1 MVEQEVVL
9 KSNFNKYITIF
20 LILLILLSC
29 KSGISLAGIGSEAIT
44 LGNSEFV
51 YDKDDKTSPILDI
64 FPKGKT
70 ITVSKSGK
78 DGWLQI
84 GSDDKK
90 GFWIEDRKKAKD
102 SQDIPKGKT
111 PNYDFTI
118 PKSGVSNFNLVK
130 IDERYSFTLTN
141 ANTVEVLQ
149 RLFKLEK
156 KNITILSD
164 LSPITLNG
172 SALVYEDL
180 WKKIKDTGI
189 FSFELNEVRPFLWA
203 KDLHPNLKKSSLK
216 IESLSNL
223 NDTASYGEANGE
235 EAPAVNTNFAIGLE
249 NENSASA
256 LSVNGNGILSA
267 DNSDFTKYDKLRKE
281 TIKISFT
288 KISDEAKEETC
299 GRFYGYVFSESE
311 AAILINIREESCGE
325 SGTRIFLLDGNFNIL
340 KKNFYKGR
348 RLRILQASLAGD
360 RIFARMDEIQKDAT
374 PEKTDI
380 VLNGKGNVLSEKV
393 FSENQIVLYDS
404 DLKREIRFDHST
416 ISIRPIGSQGN
427 TVKETAPIEFR
438 NTYLLE
444 AGEDYLAY
452 GKNNIFYSLSLATGK
467 TQTQFQLSDQYSFVD
482 ISKGVYSILSSK
494 ESGGTWSV
502 VDLSKRKI
510 LYSNYKDS
518 VFRKPPR
525 KIRKFPRDEK
535 FILFNPG
542 ESTKSLVFGDN
553 AGNLYKT
560 SLFEDAVSISNIEF
574 KGSGLLYLDTEKG
587 HYYIAV
593 ASLVKAGRKIE

>member
-1 MVEQEVVL
+1 M
-9 KSNFNKYITIF
+9 KSNFNKYILFFLIF
-20 LILLILLSC
+20 LIILTC
-29 KSGISLAGIGSEAIT
+29 KSGISLTGIGSEAIT
-44 LGNSEFV
+44 LGNSEFI
-51 YDKDDKTSPILDI
+51 YEKDDITSPIIDI

-78 DGWLQI
+78 EGWLQI
-84 GSDDKK
+84 GAEEKK

-102 SQDIPKGKT
+102 SQDSARSKT

-118 PKSGVSNFNLVK
+118 QKTGSSNFNLVK

-156 KNITILSD
+156 KTYTIISD
-164 LSPITLNG
+164 LPSITLNG
-172 SALVYEDL
+172 SALTYDDL
-180 WKKIKDTGI
+180 LKKIIETGI
-189 FSFELNEVRPFLWA
+189 FHIEGNEILPFLWA
-203 KDLHPNLKKSSLK
+203 KDLHSSLRKSSLK
-216 IESLSNL
+216 IESIANL
-223 NDTASYGEANGE
+223 NSAAPYGGE
-235 EAPAVNTNFAIGLE
+235 EAPVVNPNFTLGLE
-249 NENSASA
+249 NENSVSSV
-256 LSVNGNGILSA
+256 SVNGNGILTA
-267 DNSDFTKYDKLRKE
+267 DAYYFTKYDKSRRE
-281 TIKISFT
+281 TKKINYST
-288 KISDEAKEETC
+288 ILEKGGENTC
-299 GRFYGYVFSESE
+299 GATFGYVFSDSE
-311 AAILINIREESCGE
+311 TSILITRKEEGCIE
-325 SGTRIFLLDGNFNIL
+325 QGTTIFLLDGNFTIL
-340 KKNFYKGR
+340 KKNFYKGG

-360 RIFARMDEIQKDAT
+360 RIFARMEEIQKDAT
-374 PEKTDI
+374 PEKTDV
-380 VLNGKGNVLSEKV
+380 VLNAKGNVLSEKV

-416 ISIRPIGSQGN
+416 ISIRTIGSQGN
-427 TVKETAPIEFR
+427 TIKETAPIEFR

-467 TQTQFQLSDQYSFVD
+467 TQTQFQLSEQYSFVD
-482 ISKGVYSILSSK
+482 ISRGVYTILSSK

-553 AGNLYKT
+553 TGNLYKT
-560 SLFEDAVSISNIEF
+560 SLFEDSVSISNIEF
-574 KGSGLLYLDTEKG
+574 KGAGLLYLDTEKG

-593 ASLVKAGRKIE
+593 ASLIKAGRK